1 MAAGKVSALTTHRAL
16 DHNRLREVF
25 VLRQNGQLFLTLLY
39 FLYTGVTIKATTSPC
54 QAPMTSS
61 TTPRLAPPS
70 YKGGH
75 AQNMH
80 HTRLYLTT
88 KPGIKLRP
96 SKTGELNNN
105 KKQLRHLTG
114 VSRFILTNSPKFHQ
128 NYVGSIKVNT

>member
-16 DHNRLREVF
+16 DHNRLKEVF
-25 VLRQNGQLFLTLLY
+25 VLRQTGQLFLTILY
-39 FLYTGVTIKATTSPC
+39 FLYTSVTIKATASPC
-54 QAPMTSS
+54 HAPMTGS

-75 AQNMH
+75 EKNMH

-88 KPGIKLRP
+88 KLGIKLRP

-105 KKQLRHLTG
+105 KKQLRHLSG
-114 VSRFILTNSPKFHQ
+114 ASRFILTILPLILDAP
-128 NYVGSIKVNT
+128 Y